1 MQEENFM
8 EYFCRM
14 AAFLTIFN
22 STVKF
27 SNFLTR
33 SAIVCHFFQYL
44 GKFVLSYVKSAD
56 TAKEITHEAL
66 VKLWLHR
73 ETIEKRKVQA
83 PQAGLCH
90 QFPGLYP
97 GL

>member
-1 MQEENFM
+1 MTDKELIRGIKEG
-8 EYFCRM
+8 EG
-14 AAFLTIFN
+14 
-22 STVKF
+22 
-27 SNFLTR
+27 SNACFRELYE
-33 SAIVCHFFQYL
+33 SYCLPLY
-44 GKFVLSYVKSAD
+44 KFVLSYVKSAD

-90 QFPGLYP
+90 QFSGLYP